1 MTTKRRTDYQ
11 VDEEALKRMMAGDVT
26 ALERT
31 VPPEEEPETKSQAGP
46 CPEKQEKKSGSSR
59 QQIKKTPDGAADSDE
74 YRSRFLK
81 VKLSGARR
89 QTYINDT
96 LYRTVAKVLPAK
108 VLNEFSP
115 LLQEDNLVAIACR
128 LSIRED
134 EAPKILMQSVQLLD
148 EALMAKKEPKRLYI
162 QLETRNDEN
171 LKNVEKYLSPYQGD
185 MEVRLFFKDTRK
197 MSSVP
202 RRLWFNGT
210 ENAIYDLKNI
220 FGEDNVKIK

>member
-96 LYRTVAKVLPAK
+96 LYRTC
-108 VLNEFSP
+108 
-115 LLQEDNLVAIACR
+115 LLYTSDAA
-128 LSIRED
+128 D
-134 EAPKILMQSVQLLD
+134 D
-148 EALMAKKEPKRLYI
+148 
-162 QLETRNDEN
+162 
-171 LKNVEKYLSPYQGD
+171 
-185 MEVRLFFKDTRK
+185 
-197 MSSVP
+197 
-202 RRLWFNGT
+202 
-210 ENAIYDLKNI
+210 
-220 FGEDNVKIK
+220 

>member
-46 CPEKQEKKSGSSR
+46 CLEKQEKKSGSSR

-96 LYRTVAKVLPAK
+96 LYRTVAKVLP
-108 VLNEFSP
+108 F
-115 LLQEDNLVAIACR
+115 IAP
-128 LSIRED
+128 E
-134 EAPKILMQSVQLLD
+134 M
-148 EALMAKKEPKRLYI
+148 
-162 QLETRNDEN
+162 
-171 LKNVEKYLSPYQGD
+171 
-185 MEVRLFFKDTRK
+185 
-197 MSSVP
+197 SVP
-202 RRLWFNGT
+202 MFLGSVLSDHLERYQHIIN
-210 ENAIYDLKNI
+210 EIYNQEATQKPI
-220 FGEDNVKIK
+220 EWKK

>member
-26 ALERT
+26 ALKERFLRKRSRKQ
-31 VPPEEEPETKSQAGP
+31 KSQAGP

-96 LYRTVAKVLPAK
+96 LYRTVAKVLP
-108 VLNEFSP
+108 V
-115 LLQEDNLVAIACR
+115 IAP
-128 LSIRED
+128 E
-134 EAPKILMQSVQLLD
+134 M
-148 EALMAKKEPKRLYI
+148 
-162 QLETRNDEN
+162 
-171 LKNVEKYLSPYQGD
+171 
-185 MEVRLFFKDTRK
+185 
-197 MSSVP
+197 SVP
-202 RRLWFNGT
+202 MFLGSVLSDHLERYQHIIN
-210 ENAIYDLKNI
+210 EIYNQEATQKPI
-220 FGEDNVKIK
+220 EWKK

>member
-96 LYRTVAKVLPAK
+96 LYRTVAKVLPVMFLGS
-108 VLNEFSP
+108 VLSDHLERYQHIINEIYN
-115 LLQEDNLVAIACR
+115 QEATQKPI
-128 LSIRED
+128 EW
-134 EAPKILMQSVQLLD
+134 
-148 EALMAKKEPKRLYI
+148 KK
-162 QLETRNDEN
+162 
-171 LKNVEKYLSPYQGD
+171 
-185 MEVRLFFKDTRK
+185 
-197 MSSVP
+197 
-202 RRLWFNGT
+202 
-210 ENAIYDLKNI
+210 
-220 FGEDNVKIK
+220 